1 LKPRYEE
8 LISEQT
14 EEKELVRRAI
24 GGDLRAKAEIVRRH
38 QDLVYNLAL
47 KLTGNPGDAE
57 TVLQESFLKIFEKL
71 AGFRQESSL
80 RTWIYRI
87 TANEALML
95 LRRRKGAPV
104 SMDLDSDD
112 EILPRYSRMLASLD
126 RNPLELL
133 LDNEFKTALEKALV
147 DLPDSWRVPFVLKDI
162 EGLSLAEVAD
172 DLGITVPAVKAALH
186 RARVALRNRL
196 AEFIEQREAG
206 DSRSP
211 APKEKG

>member
-1 LKPRYEE
+1 
-8 LISEQT
+8 LISEPT
-14 EEKELVRRAI
+14 EEKELVRRAVS
-24 GGDLRAKAEIVRRH
+24 GDLRAKAEIVHRH

-47 KLTGNPGDAE
+47 KLTGNSGDAE

-71 AGFRQESSL
+71 GGFRQESSL

-95 LRRRKGAPV
+95 LRRRKGAPI
-104 SMDLDSDD
+104 SMEVES
-112 EILPRYSRMLASLD
+112 EEEATPRYRQMLASLD

-133 LDNEFKTALEKALV
+133 LDNEFRNALEKAMIE
-147 DLPDSWRVPFVLKDI
+147 LPDSWRVPFVLKDI
-162 EGLSLAEVAD
+162 EGLSLQEVAD

-206 DSRSP
+206 VLGSS
-211 APKEKG
+211 APNVKG